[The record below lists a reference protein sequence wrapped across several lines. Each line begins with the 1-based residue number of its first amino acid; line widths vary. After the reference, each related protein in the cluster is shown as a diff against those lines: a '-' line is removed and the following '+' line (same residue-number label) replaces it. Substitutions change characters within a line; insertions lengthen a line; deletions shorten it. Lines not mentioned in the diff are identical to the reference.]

1 MAAMSIKKLGGI
13 CLVVGAIAGAVP
25 VILSV
30 FLGATPT
37 EGVNIFKF
45 FADEAVKNGIVT
57 NAYALISII
66 GVALVTFGIFTLR
79 DILQNDETDNALMR
93 FGTYLFFLGS
103 VGAIIGWS
111 LDNAIVW
118 GEADFAK
125 HFMTIE
131 MAFYLPS
138 GILYWAGAGLVALTL
153 AGNSYVNSL
162 FARFVCLFA
171 LIACALHIYTILSI
185 DPNSVTTIMPLFV
198 LLGISNLIGPAF
210 FISIGIK
217 MIK

>member
-25 VILSV
+25 LILSV

-45 FADEAVKNGIVT
+45 FADEAVKNGIAT

-66 GVALVTFGIFTLR
+66 GFALVTFGIFTLR
-79 DILQNDETDNALMR
+79 DILQNDESDNALMR
-93 FGTYLFFLGS
+93 LGAYLFFLGS
-103 VGAIIGWS
+103 LGLIIGWS

-125 HFMTIE
+125 HLMTIE
-131 MAFYLPS
+131 MAFFFPS
-138 GILYWAGAGLVALTL
+138 GVLYWAGAGLVALTL

-162 FARFVCLFA
+162 FARGICIFA

-185 DPNSVTTIMPLFV
+185 DPNSVSTIMPLFV
-198 LLGISNLIGPAF
+198 LTGIGNLIGPAF

-217 MIK
+217 MMK

>member
-25 VILSV
+25 LILSV

-45 FADEAVKNGIVT
+45 FADEAVKNGITT

-66 GVALVTFGIFTLR
+66 GFALVTFGVFTLR
-79 DILQNDETDNALMR
+79 DILQNDESDNALMR
-93 FGTYLFFLGS
+93 LGAYLFFLGS
-103 VGAIIGWS
+103 VGLIIGWS

-125 HFMTIE
+125 HLMTIE
-131 MAFYLPS
+131 MAFFSPLEFY
-138 GILYWAGAGLVALTL
+138 IGLVRALWL
-153 AGNSYVNSL
+153 
-162 FARFVCLFA
+162 
-171 LIACALHIYTILSI
+171 
-185 DPNSVTTIMPLFV
+185 
-198 LLGISNLIGPAF
+198 
-210 FISIGIK
+210 
-217 MIK
+217 

>member
-1 MAAMSIKKLGGI
+1 MFSAIDAEFRGGSI
-13 CLVVGAIAGAVP
+13 P
-25 VILSV
+25 HH
-30 FLGATPT
+30 
-37 EGVNIFKF
+37 
-45 FADEAVKNGIVT
+45 
-57 NAYALISII
+57 
-66 GVALVTFGIFTLR
+66 
-79 DILQNDETDNALMR
+79 ETTIRA
-93 FGTYLFFLGS
+93 FPK
-103 VGAIIGWS
+103 
-111 LDNAIVW
+111 
-118 GEADFAK
+118 ADFAK

-198 LLGISNLIGPAF
+198 VIGISNLIGPAF